1 MNALELLRN
10 DHSFIKDLFNQFEHS
25 TAPEKRA
32 DKFAQ
37 IRREL
42 YLHCRAE
49 EEIFY
54 PALKA
59 MEGEGPRVV
68 VTAIKEHQE
77 IDELLLR
84 ASRLKLH
91 DKKFDSHFETLAELV
106 DTHLAQEEGEIFRFA
121 EENCSPKQLEEIGTE
136 IEARRRTLDQEM
148 AA

>member
-1 MNALELLRN
+1 MNALELLRK
-10 DHSFIKDLFNQFEHS
+10 DHSFVRDLFNQFEHI

-59 MEGEGPRVV
+59 MDGDGPRLVLA
-68 VTAIKEHQE
+68 AIKEHQE
-77 IDELLLR
+77 IDDLLMR

-91 DKKFDSHFETLAELV
+91 NKGFDSQFETLTELV

-121 EENCSPKQLEEIGTE
+121 EENCSPKQLEEIGAE
-136 IEARRRTLDQEM
+136 IDARRRTLDQEM